1 MKNKIFALILALLNV
16 LAFFSLPTVCETEEP
31 TFENNGM
38 FLRLHVRADSDGEFA
53 QAVKLKVRDS
63 VLSVTSE
70 LLKDCETKDE
80 AMKIISENTYNI
92 KKAASKTLEENECYL
107 PVSVEIKK
115 EHFEYREYDGF
126 FLPEDIY
133 DSLIVTIGSG
143 EGHNWWCVVFP
154 AVCLS
159 GSTSEEKTEKKTE
172 SDSVPASVEVDIS
185 AVPEEYRLAKDPV
198 PEKVVY
204 DFWIVRFFKNLFGI
218 K

>member
-92 KKAASKTLEENECYL
+92 KKAASKTLEESECYL

-143 EGHNWWCVVFP
+143 AGHNWWCVVFP

-159 GSTSEEKTEKKTE
+159 GSATEEKDEKKTE

-218 K
+218 E